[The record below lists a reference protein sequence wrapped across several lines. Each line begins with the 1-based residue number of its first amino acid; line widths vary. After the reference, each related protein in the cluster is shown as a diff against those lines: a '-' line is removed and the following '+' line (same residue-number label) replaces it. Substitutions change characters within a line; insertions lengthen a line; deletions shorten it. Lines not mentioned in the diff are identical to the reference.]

1 MDPTA
6 IPIYTYNIKDDH
18 PFNDLY
24 NKLEKQVEED
34 FKYIYYD
41 YHRKQFYFISNEKD
55 EKKRIPIPE
64 GDIFDF
70 VYSNEIDEKKRIPI
84 PEYLNLLI
92 SEEEVPALAPALALA
107 APAAPFV
114 PPAAPAAAPTPSAG
128 SGAAPA
134 PVTPA
139 PIVPPPS
146 AAPGL
151 SIAIPPAGSGSGST
165 PTGFAA
171 HAAVNATNT
180 AFIDTI
186 FSKNYS
192 INFQNNKPSA
202 FCAFNPVYMYYYP
215 PIFNGWALEKHLYRN
230 EKINLNEDEIISKV
244 TIWWEYYFASNFKEM
259 LYHILE
265 NNDLNFDVIQ
275 PLLIYLYIEDEFNKL
290 KKKISITPGI
300 TPGPDAY
307 SSIDNKTFDINFTEN
322 NVIFNISNISLL
334 YNTAL
339 FKITTNKNRQ
349 LNINCSYSNN
359 MENNS
364 NNEILSWAHPR
375 YKFVNHFGH
384 PLIRA
389 YIFWIKYYNAIPD
402 KSASEVPRKGG
413 GFMDFLKSE
422 KNKLINLVNKNLVN
436 FIDKVNV
443 LSNNDVMIIIPQFG
457 QFGNVLPKNITDD
470 NNIKTILN
478 KVKECINKNFD
489 KYKKSFNDKI
499 NNYINVFEFYNK
511 SFITS
516 GGAMSRGGNGGNIIH
531 FGNWHEHNIQKIN
544 IRQTSNDPYP
554 QTYYLFPHDPNNY
567 YVFPSHIIPWA
578 PIISLEDQPRV
589 LESTTDWQEYANRI
603 RDGGT
608 TSGTNLP
615 HFNATDGKD
624 SDNKKIRKAWD
635 VVKEDGII
643 TYKRHNGYFEMTCK
657 QTSDENIYSTKL
669 EIKFFKFIN
678 NDIIKLLKYD
688 KEPTIEKDSNDVTKE
703 NINLIDIDDTDITII
718 ILNNLDN
725 EQGLSLIYDVK
736 FKDIFFSD
744 NKKLINKIFAKIY
757 NHSQDKVDND
767 IYIFFNVKIENIIK
781 TQSNIII
788 TNKNHKKNF
797 KSLNEKLKNIISYY
811 KTINQLIYFDK
822 YMNLE
827 LYLLKIIKLY
837 ILIPIPKEDIPANV
851 PQNSYEEYSKK
862 ILDFFKNELALRHSI
877 CDDITLINKNKNID
891 KYKKILRY
899 TYNNIDTYYINL
911 TEVQKKTYIS
921 DIATNSKELKK
932 KIRYYGK
939 TFIN

>member
-1 MDPTA
+1 MTTG
-6 IPIYTYNIKDDH
+6 IPIYTYDIKVDH

-24 NKLEKQVEED
+24 NKLEKQVGED
-34 FKYIYYD
+34 FKIIYYD
-41 YHRKQFYFISNEKD
+41 YNKERFHFIFNFNKESKD
-55 EKKRIPIPE
+55 ETIHVR
-64 GDIFDF
+64 DIFDF
-70 VYSNEIDEKKRIPI
+70 VYSNEIDEKKGIPI

-92 SEEEVPALAPALALA
+92 PEEDVSALAPALA

-114 PPAAPAAAPTPSAG
+114 PALAAPAAPTPSG
-128 SGAAPA
+128 SSGTGTAPAPSGSSGTGTGTAHAHVAHTPVAPAPA
-134 PVTPA
+134 PVAPA
-139 PIVPPPS
+139 AS
-146 AAPGL
+146 
-151 SIAIPPAGSGSGST
+151 
-165 PTGFAA
+165 
-171 HAAVNATNT
+171 NT
-180 AFIDTI
+180 KNTFIDTI
-186 FSKNYS
+186 FKKYDVYPKNNGNSMWFSY
-192 INFQNNKPSA
+192 
-202 FCAFNPVYMYYYP
+202 YRYYYP
-215 PIFNGWALEKHLYRN
+215 PNFRGLVLKEHNAN
-230 EKINLNEDEIISKV
+230 EPDTYVDEIIDMVAIS
-244 TIWWEYYFASNFKEM
+244 WEYYFVSNFKNI
-259 LYHILE
+259 LNHIQE
-265 NNDLNFDVIQ
+265 TNDDDLKLSDIE
-275 PLLIYLYIEDEFNKL
+275 PLLIYLYIEDIFNTIKN
-290 KKKISITPGI
+290 KKIKNELFPQNPPTLNEALF
-300 TPGPDAY
+300 T
-307 SSIDNKTFDINFTEN
+307 INFTKNDETRGG
-322 NVIFNISNISLL
+322 VRECKY
-334 YNTAL
+334 YNSA
-339 FKITTNKNRQ
+339 
-349 LNINCSYSNN
+349 
-359 MENNS
+359 
-364 NNEILSWAHPR
+364 ILSEVHTN
-375 YKFVNHFGH
+375 YKFVNYFGY
-384 PLIRA
+384 PLIRV
-389 YIFWIKYYNAIPD
+389 YIYWIKYYKAIPLNTKK
-402 KSASEVPRKGG
+402 KS
-413 GFMDFLKSE
+413 LKSFFFGT
-422 KNKLINLVNKNLVN
+422 KKIINLVNKLAD
-436 FIDKVNV
+436 FIKKVNV
-443 LSNNDVMIIIPQFG
+443 LNNNDVEKIIPHIGFIPHI
-457 QFGNVLPKNITDD
+457 GNVLPENITD
-470 NNIKTILN
+470 NNNKIISD
-478 KVKECINKNFD
+478 KVKKYIKKNFND
-489 KYKKSFNDKI
+489 DNYEISFKDKI
-499 NNYINVFEFYNK
+499 NNYINNYINGLDL

-589 LESTTDWQEYANRI
+589 LESTTDWQEYVNRI

-608 TSGTNLP
+608 TLIGTILP

-624 SDNKKIRKAWD
+624 SDKKKIRKAWD

-643 TYKRHNGYFEMTCK
+643 TYTRHNGYFEMTCI
-657 QTSDENIYSTKL
+657 QTSDVNIYSTKL

-678 NDIIKLLKYD
+678 NNIIELLKYD
-688 KEPTIEKDSNDVTKE
+688 IKPIIEKDSNDVTKE
-703 NINLIDIDDTDITII
+703 NINPIDIDDTDITII

-767 IYIFFNVKIENIIK
+767 IYIFFNVKIENIMKI
-781 TQSNIII
+781 QSNIII

-822 YMNLE
+822 YMELE
-827 LYLLKIIKLY
+827 LHLLKIIRLY

-862 ILDFFKNELALRHSI
+862 ILDLFKNELALRYSI

-899 TYNNIDTYYINL
+899 TYNNIETYYNHL
-911 TEVQKKTYIS
+911 TEVQKETYIS

-939 TFIN
+939 TFIY